1 MRTEVRHHAV
11 LDGDMTHHYVTVGEG
26 SPLLLIHGFPQTWH
40 QWRPLMERLASRYRI
55 IAPSLRGLGGTP
67 GPAAG
72 YDKHTMARDVRVI
85 VARECGDEPVTVCG
99 HDLGSH
105 VAFAYALQYRA
116 LVSGLVLTGPPPPG
130 TPAADDLMTNPRTW
144 HLAFHSHV
152 EIAHLLISGRERAY
166 FEYFIRSRIEN
177 DAAITPAE
185 IDGYAAAYAAPGALR
200 SALEMYRSLATDRE
214 MNLAA
219 LSAGGCLEV
228 PVAVV
233 ASAARSTLA
242 SVEEVLR
249 QIAIA
254 GRAVLVDGCGHWIPQ
269 ERPDVLAD
277 VVLSVAATGR
287 R

>member
-1 MRTEVRHHAV
+1 VQAKVQQHAV
-11 LDGDMTHHYVTVGEG
+11 RDGEMTHHYVTVGEG
-26 SPLLLIHGFPQTWH
+26 LPLVLIHGFPQTWR
-40 QWRPLMERLASRYRI
+40 QWSPLVERLESRYRI

-72 YDKHTMARDVRVI
+72 YDKHTLARDIRLI
-85 VARECGDEPVTVCG
+85 VARECGDQPVTICG

-130 TPAADDLMTNPRTW
+130 TPAADELMTNPRTW

-166 FEYFIRSRIEN
+166 FEYFIRSRTEN
-177 DAAITPAE
+177 HAAITPAE
-185 IDGYAAAYAAPGALR
+185 IDEYAMAYAAPGALR
-200 SALEMYRSLATDRE
+200 SALEMYRSLAADRE

-219 LSAGGCLEV
+219 LAAGGRLEV
-228 PVAVV
+228 PVAAV
-233 ASAARSTLA
+233 ASALRATRA

-249 QIAIA
+249 QIATG
-254 GRAVLVDGCGHWIPQ
+254 GRAVMVDRCGHWIPQ

-277 VVLSVAATGR
+277 VVIAMSR
-287 R
+287 P

>member
-1 MRTEVRHHAV
+1 VQTKVQQHAV

-26 SPLLLIHGFPQTWH
+26 LPLVLIHGFPQTWR
-40 QWRPLMERLASRYRI
+40 QWSPLIERLESRYRI

-67 GPAAG
+67 GPATG
-72 YDKHTMARDVRVI
+72 YDKHTLARDIRLI
-85 VARECGDEPVTVCG
+85 VARECGDEPVTICG

-116 LVSGLVLTGPPPPG
+116 LISGLVLTGPPPPG

-166 FEYFIRSRIEN
+166 FEYFIRSRTEN
-177 DAAITPAE
+177 NAAITPAE
-185 IDGYAAAYAAPGALR
+185 IDEYAMAYAAPGALR
-200 SALEMYRSLATDRE
+200 SALEMYQSLATDRE

-219 LSAGGCLEV
+219 LAAGGRLEV
-228 PVAVV
+228 PVAAV
-233 ASAARSTLA
+233 ASALRATRA

-249 QIAIA
+249 QIAMG
-254 GRAVLVDGCGHWIPQ
+254 GRAVMVDRCGHWIPQ

-277 VVLSVAATGR
+277 VVVAISR
-287 R
+287 P